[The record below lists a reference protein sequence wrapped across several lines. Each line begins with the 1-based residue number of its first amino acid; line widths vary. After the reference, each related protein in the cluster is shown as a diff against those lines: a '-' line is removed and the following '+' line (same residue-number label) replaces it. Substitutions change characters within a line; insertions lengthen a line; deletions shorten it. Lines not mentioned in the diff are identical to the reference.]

1 MQVKGIPASWPLIA
15 GIAELHKVERGERW
29 MFGKS
34 KLNEMTNMLLSL
46 LRILNRFKKMLF
58 IFDTVGIKVK
68 IFLIGSFHHNHQ

>member
-1 MQVKGIPASWPLIA
+1 
-15 GIAELHKVERGERW
+15 

-34 KLNEMTNMLLSL
+34 KLNEITNMLLSL
-46 LRILNRFKKMLF
+46 LRILNRFKKMFF